1 MWVGGHPWL
10 QRAPEFG
17 APQVF
22 NDAKHGADLFSLK
35 AFGNIY
41 SRIMVRLYFACCW
54 PTQLPRRTL
63 TRVLWRAEPDERRV

>member
-1 MWVGGHPWL
+1 MRGAAVRGDGTHAMWAGGHPWL
-10 QRAPEFG
+10 QPAPEFA

-41 SRIMVRLYFACCW
+41 SRIMVRSRCPGAKQCTTHC
-54 PTQLPRRTL
+54 
-63 TRVLWRAEPDERRV
+63 